1 MDTETDHFFLKSGRW
16 FFFPPRKSPTAADDD
31 VGVHPYRS
39 TGRTRRRMGHLSAP
53 HRSEDG
59 LILSEG
65 PGTQKARGKKQKAGV
80 PRRLRPR
87 GRPQINFRLPPPPQG
102 LLRRL
107 PATEAVWLSCRF
119 FVFRIFGGLTRIGE
133 IADDVWENWM
143 YRWWFRLSSQCRERS
158 NQLQI
163 NVVSKERI
171 YRSRSQCCQRDSLVT
186 MV

>member
-1 MDTETDHFFLKSGRW
+1 MTLAYTPTVPLGVLEGVWGICQLPTDQKTGW
-16 FFFPPRKSPTAADDD
+16 FRQRAQEA
-31 VGVHPYRS
+31 
-39 TGRTRRRMGHLSAP
+39 RRRG
-53 HRSEDG
+53 E
-59 LILSEG
+59 
-65 PGTQKARGKKQKAGV
+65 KKKQKTGV

-87 GRPQINFRLPPPPQG
+87 GRPQVNFRLPPPPQG

-171 YRSRSQCCQRDSLVT
+171 YKSRSQCCQRDSLVT